1 MARAGT
7 RLLLLA
13 GVRGTI
19 HGRSS
24 FWIHRSEAEKDE
36 LWEGEGFGMGFH
48 LCDKMCGTH
57 TRTHTQCAAQKR
69 VGCVARTAAHPLCV
83 CVGKVLTWA

>member
-48 LCDKMCGTH
+48 LCDKMCVAH
-57 TRTHTQCAAQKR
+57 ILARTHNVQRKSASGALL
-69 VGCVARTAAHPLCV
+69 ARQPIHCV
-83 CVGKVLTWA
+83 CVSAKC